1 MLDDKMLRN
10 LINLCSGGKFSG
22 VVKFSEEEFDREL
35 ERFRVRGFSGA
46 LRISFRSNGKLHSEW
61 LIFCDGELKVVVYE
75 RDVAAPVPELEI
87 LDEIKARDGA
97 AEVIEFPV
105 TLRRTVDEIL
115 DEYSCAP
122 ITQEVKTEA
131 VETPVEDREALLKKY
146 RIRVNEEEIQFLI
159 EGFRQEEKAE
169 HIIITMKES
178 LSKLMGPKMAEK
190 LVYSEMKK
198 LGIDEG
204 GIRMSDV
211 ERLLNNLYKAIAF
224 QVGKKKAGALIDDIK
239 SMSAIT

>member
-22 VVKFSEEEFDREL
+22 VVMFSEEEFDREL
-35 ERFRVRGFSGA
+35 ERFRVQGFSGA

-75 RDVAAPVPELEI
+75 RDVAALVPELEI

-97 AEVIEFPV
+97 AEIIEFPDSV
-105 TLRRTVDEIL
+105 RRTVEEIL
-115 DEYSCAP
+115 EEYSPAV
-122 ITQEVKTEA
+122 TQEVKTEEV
-131 VETPVEDREALLKKY
+131 VETPIEDREALLKKY

-159 EGFRQEEKAE
+159 EGFRQEEEAD

-198 LGIDEG
+198 LGSEG
-204 GIRMSDV
+204 GIRMDDV
-211 ERLLNNLYKAIAF
+211 ERLLNRVYKAIAF

-239 SMSAIT
+239 SMAAIT